1 MNKIGGANYAGF
13 CSGGHIIIIV
23 CYFRPTYCL
32 EFLPVKSRSTI
43 FCLLEVSV
51 MFVKDL
57 YIYIYYVSRISY
69 VAVTIVMY
77 VHT

>member
-13 CSGGHIIIIV
+13 CSGDHIIIIV

-57 YIYIYYVSRISY
+57 YNYVSRISH

-77 VHT
+77 VRT